1 MSQHCLSG
9 ERNRVAVA
17 LRTAATTLLKSDS
30 YLGARYRNLRRQL
43 PSFAAAVKA
52 MGRYLAVLIY
62 RLLTQGEAWV
72 DRGATRFERRRTEQE
87 LASLN
92 FKARAKGFKLI
103 PITEAS

>member
-1 MSQHCLSG
+1 MK
-9 ERNRVAVA
+9 NRVVVA
-17 LRTAATTLLKSDS
+17 LRTAATTLLRSDS

-52 MGRYLAVLIY
+52 MARYLAVLIY

-92 FKARAKGFKLI
+92 YKALAKGFKLI